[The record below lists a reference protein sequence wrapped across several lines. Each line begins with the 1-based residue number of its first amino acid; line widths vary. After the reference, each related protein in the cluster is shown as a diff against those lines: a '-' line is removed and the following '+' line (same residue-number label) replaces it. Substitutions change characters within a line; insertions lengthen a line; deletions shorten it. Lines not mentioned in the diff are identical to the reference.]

1 MEHEHTQGA
10 ELRPEQ
16 VVRLGLPVAIP
27 PRTALAIAR
36 RAAAMRDV
44 DRLKAIC
51 AILQNMQ
58 VTPAVY
64 AGRRGSY
71 NVQMEGIKIVELLEG
86 IETNICEEPVQMVS
100 YGSRGA
106 EYVKRWRLVG
116 PTTEMEFTGGFP
128 GGGTQ
133 EIGFCELHDGL
144 GDHMV
149 GAPGTR
155 YNCSVCADNWDG
167 SLPGEIIDH
176 GTLPTAGW
184 FADEISF
191 LQKLIVLLQQSD
203 LEG

>member
-1 MEHEHTQGA
+1 MEHEHA
-10 ELRPEQ
+10 VELRPEQ

-51 AILQNMQ
+51 VILRNMQ

-86 IETNICEEPVQMVS
+86 IETDICEEPIDTVS
-100 YGSRGA
+100 YGGRGA
-106 EYVKRWRLVG
+106 KYVKCWRLVG
-116 PTTEMEFTGGFP
+116 PTKAMEFTGGFP

-133 EIGFCELHDGL
+133 QLGLCELHDGL

-176 GTLPTAGW
+176 GTQPTAGW

-191 LQKLIVLLQQSD
+191 LQKLITLLQRSE
-203 LEG
+203 LE